1 MTKENRKITILG
13 VGVMG
18 GAILNGILTKK
29 FCSGAAVT
37 VYDLIPEKV
46 RPFVDTFGVKA
57 AASAKAAV
65 QGAEVVVL
73 AVKPQYINALM
84 EEIAEELDV
93 ETLVISIAAG
103 VSLSRLQEYLNTG
116 NLIRVMPNTPA
127 QIGSGVSGWIA
138 DRSVSEEDKAYVR
151 SFLAQIGTEIE
162 VRNEDQID
170 QVGAISGSGP
180 AFVYLFMEAM
190 IDTGVH
196 MGMTREAVTE
206 LVVQTLIGS
215 AEYLKARGEH
225 PAVLRNEV
233 TSPGGTTAEGLY
245 YLERENFRSAIAR
258 CMWACYDRTRQ
269 LRNESA
275 RREKNLDIRA

>member
-1 MTKENRKITILG
+1 MTKENRKIAVLG

-29 FCSGAAVT
+29 FCSGSEVT

-103 VSLSRLQEYLNTG
+103 AHQLKRWHLLVQQLNGLLLGQQEISRQETSFPKRPG
-116 NLIRVMPNTPA
+116 R
-127 QIGSGVSGWIA
+127 IGGW
-138 DRSVSEEDKAYVR
+138 SVS
-151 SFLAQIGTEIE
+151 SP
-162 VRNEDQID
+162 
-170 QVGAISGSGP
+170 GSGP
-180 AFVYLFMEAM
+180 GA
-190 IDTGVH
+190 
-196 MGMTREAVTE
+196 
-206 LVVQTLIGS
+206 TL
-215 AEYLKARGEH
+215 
-225 PAVLRNEV
+225 
-233 TSPGGTTAEGLY
+233 
-245 YLERENFRSAIAR
+245 
-258 CMWACYDRTRQ
+258 W
-269 LRNESA
+269 
-275 RREKNLDIRA
+275 